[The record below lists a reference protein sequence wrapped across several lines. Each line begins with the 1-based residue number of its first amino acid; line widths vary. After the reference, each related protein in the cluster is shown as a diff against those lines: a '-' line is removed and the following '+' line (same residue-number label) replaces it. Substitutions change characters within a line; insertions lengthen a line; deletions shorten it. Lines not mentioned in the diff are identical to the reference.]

1 MRIAPR
7 RRHRGYV
14 TDDDVA
20 MSDCVLF
27 VLPTRGDVDLF
38 CSALRPRRRGWSA
51 QDEDVWLVT
60 AELRPEESDLAE
72 LLRIAQAV
80 IADLALP
87 TIVFCLDDRVYC
99 LDARARDDAAVT

>member
-1 MRIAPR
+1 MRIAPPG
-7 RRHRGYV
+7 RHRGYV

-38 CSALRPRRRGWSA
+38 CAAIRPRWRGWSA
-51 QDEDVWLVT
+51 QDQDGCLVPGG
-60 AELRPEESDLAE
+60 LRRDDGDLAE
-72 LLRIAQAV
+72 LLREAKAV

-99 LDARARDDAAVT
+99 LDPRTREDAAVR

>member
-1 MRIAPR
+1 
-7 RRHRGYV
+7 V
-14 TDDDVA
+14 TDDELA

-38 CSALRPRRRGWSA
+38 CAALRPRWVGWSA

-60 AELRPEESDLAE
+60 AELRPDQGDLAE
-72 LLRIAQAV
+72 LLREAQAV

-99 LDARARDDAAVT
+99 LDAKARDDAAVTRSR